1 MSTPGIVKLDGVRI
15 GGENGGFIL
24 GIADQTPLV
33 GAADE
38 RRQQTQEVFETLGRK
53 ILTILV
59 AKLS

>member
-1 MSTPGIVKLDGVRI
+1 MEGLCRLGMPNLRGSPV
-15 GGENGGFIL
+15 IL

>member
-1 MSTPGIVKLDGVRI
+1 MPNLRGSPV
-15 GGENGGFIL
+15 IL